1 MIFIVIAVILICLFG
16 FITLF
21 FYRIGKP
28 INESVSKSYYYHAWK
43 NKMVHAPMGNW
54 FELGYTEFNAD
65 AKSLVVLSEDF
76 AKDNTTVFWKGVP
89 QLVDHVSFKVDEF
102 RIPKDDKHVYKTNV
116 FDTLQIVVDAD
127 PASYRP
133 MGEKEDSY
141 ITSWF
146 KDDRSYFFQGHK
158 IDVDYATFEKI
169 NKSLMMDAWSVYSL
183 VKRESS
189 AGYNETMQVVK
200 MMERPAGT
208 VKSINDSYA
217 QIGTTIFLS
226 NWKNEFA
233 SIVFEKIDSIQIID
247 ERNIAVNNHLIA
259 DGTLLKGIDISTL
272 TIIDRDYLKDQ
283 SAVYYESKKIELA
296 DSKSFEVVFE
306 EYSKDKQHAFYKWT
320 VLTGANPANV
330 KYDYASATITDGKN
344 FYKDGV
350 LVKK

>member
-1 MIFIVIAVILICLFG
+1 MIFILVALLAICLLG
-16 FITLF
+16 FVTLF
-21 FYRIGKP
+21 FFRIGKP
-28 INESVSKSYYYHAWK
+28 INESVSKSYYHHAWK
-43 NKMVHAPMGNW
+43 KKMVHAPMGNW

-89 QLVDHVSFKVDEF
+89 QLVDHASFKVDEF
-102 RIPKDDKHVYKTNV
+102 RIPKDDKHVYQTNV

-127 PASYRP
+127 PASFRP
-133 MGEKEDSY
+133 MDEKENSY

-169 NKSLMMDAWSVYSL
+169 NKRLMVDAWSVYAL
-183 VKRESS
+183 VNRESS
-189 AGYNETMQVVK
+189 AGYNETLQVVK
-200 MMERPAGT
+200 MMGRPTGM

-217 QIGTTIFLS
+217 QIGTTILLS

-233 SIVFEKIDSIQIID
+233 SIIFEKIDSIQIID
-247 ERNIAVNNHLIA
+247 ERNLVVNNQFIA
-259 DGTLLKGIDISTL
+259 DGTLLKEIDISTL

-283 SAVYYESKKIELA
+283 SSVYYESKKIELA

-306 EYSKDKQHAFYKWT
+306 EYSKDNQHVFYKWAALPG
-320 VLTGANPANV
+320 VNPANV